1 MHSLVISFLGRDCP
15 GIVAAVSSLLEK
27 AQCDIV
33 ALSQAISSGEFAAIF
48 TVSAPISCTDKSLH
62 EYLEK
67 GLAERKVDLSIIVR
81 PATESAWCASTP
93 SSPFVVTAYGPNR
106 TGLVAAL
113 STVFADHN
121 VNIENLKAIFADEGD
136 NNAFFLFEVQV
147 PNAVVLQAVREQ
159 LRLVG
164 EAISVRTSMQHRDI
178 FEAINRVA
186 PI

>member
-48 TVSAPISCTDKSLH
+48 TVSAPISCTVEHLH
-62 EYLEK
+62 TYMEN
-67 GLAERKVDLSIIVR
+67 GLAERNVDLSIIVR
-81 PATESAWCASTP
+81 PANKDAWCATVP
-93 SSPFVVTAYGPNR
+93 SSPFVVTAFGPNR

-121 VNIENLKAIFADEGD
+121 VNIENLKASFSEEGE
-136 NNAFFLFEVQV
+136 NNAFFLFEVMI
-147 PNAVVLQAVREQ
+147 PNAVALQAVREK

-164 EAISVRTSMQHRDI
+164 EALMVRTSMQHRDI
-178 FEAINRVA
+178 FEAINRIA